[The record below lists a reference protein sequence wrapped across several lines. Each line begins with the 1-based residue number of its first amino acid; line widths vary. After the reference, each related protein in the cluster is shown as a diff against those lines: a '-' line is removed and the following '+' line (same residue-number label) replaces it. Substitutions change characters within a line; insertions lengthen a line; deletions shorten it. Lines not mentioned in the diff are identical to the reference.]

1 MEHENKML
9 KLEQENLGGEKIDN
23 LTGEIEKGN
32 SRINELETEN
42 KFVLFLYL
50 NFFFIYKKINSVDRD
65 LRIPIG
71 WNDVVVLLIKNY

>member
-1 MEHENKML
+1 ML

-42 KFVLFLYL
+42 KFVLFYI
-50 NFFFIYKKINSVDRD
+50 FH
-65 LRIPIG
+65 
-71 WNDVVVLLIKNY
+71 VL